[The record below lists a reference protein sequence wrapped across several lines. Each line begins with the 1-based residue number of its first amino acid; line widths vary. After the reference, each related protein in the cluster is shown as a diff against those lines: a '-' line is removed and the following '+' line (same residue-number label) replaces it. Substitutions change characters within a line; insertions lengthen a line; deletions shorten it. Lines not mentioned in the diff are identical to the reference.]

1 MGLAAIASPLAV
13 VLDPH
18 CAPAS
23 YATPRTDLRR
33 ELATEERH
41 VDV

>member
-1 MGLAAIASPLAV
+1 MGLAAFDRPLAV
-13 VLDPH
+13 FRDFH
-18 CAPAS
+18 CASAS
-23 YATPRTDLRR
+23 CAALRTDLRG